1 MTILQEQAVQIIRDM
16 SDDNVNFLIEI
27 LHRLLPQKNDDS
39 STYSSQKSDEKI
51 LAFNELINSLK
62 KAKNYLPDNFNPD
75 TELEAARK
83 EKYGNKF

>member
-1 MTILQEQAVQIIRDM
+1 MIRDM

-27 LHRLLPQKNDDS
+27 IHRLLPQKNDDS

-51 LAFNELINSLK
+51 LAFNELITSLK